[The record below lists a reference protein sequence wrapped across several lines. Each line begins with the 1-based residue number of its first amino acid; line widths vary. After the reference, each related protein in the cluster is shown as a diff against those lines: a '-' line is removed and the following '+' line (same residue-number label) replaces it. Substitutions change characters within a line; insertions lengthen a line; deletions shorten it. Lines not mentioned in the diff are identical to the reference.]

1 MVDKDKSIVK
11 SQLKRVN
18 VKQIEDA
25 VAKALGELAGVEYT
39 AKIIELNFGDSW
51 RETTVIRLEIS
62 RSFTEGDLTKE

>member
-1 MVDKDKSIVK
+1 MVDKDKSIAK
-11 SQLKRVN
+11 SQLKTVN

-62 RSFTEGDLTKE
+62 RSFTGSDLTKE